1 MQGVANEWNAKVIRA
16 FVVGTMDSRQ
26 RSFLCRPTM
35 WSRLA
40 TFILRARLPI
50 LLVLAAI
57 TAGMA
62 SRIDDLGIRY
72 KFGGLLPDDDPSL
85 VAYNEFLDQFGEE
98 GNVVALGI
106 EDGRLDSLEVFRAW
120 WDLDSALRAVRVPV
134 DSLRQDGTR
143 WEVNVVDSV
152 FGFRTAVE
160 LVRVDDPKSF
170 VMEPVFGSM
179 PADQLMLDSTLAR
192 LRSLPFYEGFLHTE
206 GGATLQMVYVNA
218 PLFNSENRGRSVELL
233 VEEIERFEAETGVD
247 VHVSGLPYIRTEV
260 TTKIKRE
267 LGLFIGLAAGV
278 TALLLLLFFRNLVVM
293 AVCMLVVGTGVVCS
307 LGSIVLF
314 DYKLT
319 ALMGLIPPLMIVI
332 GVPNCIY
339 LLNKYHA
346 EYKRHGN
353 KALALTRMVKKVG
366 NATFMT
372 NATTALGFAAFIFTT
387 SDVLQQFGVIASV
400 NILAMFCISLLIIP
414 AIFSW
419 LPPPRRRH
427 VSHLDRRWVFLVVH
441 RLERMVSH
449 HRKAV
454 YIVTAGVLLLGG
466 IGISLMKVTGNVAG
480 DLPQE
485 DAILTDLNWFE
496 DRFGGV
502 MPFEVM
508 IKTDKPGRVTQLAFL
523 KKVERLQRVLAEEPQ
538 LSRSVSLV
546 DGLKLAKQGF
556 FRGNPSRY
564 ALPTRREQSF
574 MGPYLTGTTGAGIA
588 GGGRFLDSAKTTLR
602 VSAQVADIG
611 TREMGEL
618 TERLRVRIDSIFPPE
633 DHEVILT
640 GTSVV
645 FVEGTTYLVKN
656 LFVSLALAV
665 LVIATVMSILFRSAR
680 MVAISLLPNLV
691 PLIFTAAVMG
701 YFGIALKPSTLLVF
715 SIAFGISVDD
725 TIHLLA
731 KYRQELD
738 LHGWNMRE
746 AVLLAVRETGVSMM
760 YTSIVLFFGFL
771 MFFASDFEGTRALGI
786 LVSTTLLVAM
796 LTNLVLLPSML
807 LGFERYITAQTFKE
821 PLLEIID
828 EEDDVDTDELFV
840 DVGNPGSGG

>member
-1 MQGVANEWNAKVIRA
+1 
-16 FVVGTMDSRQ
+16 
-26 RSFLCRPTM
+26 
-35 WSRLA
+35 
-40 TFILRARLPI
+40 
-50 LLVLAAI
+50 
-57 TAGMA
+57 
-62 SRIDDLGIRY
+62 
-72 KFGGLLPDDDPSL
+72 
-85 VAYNEFLDQFGEE
+85 
-98 GNVVALGI
+98 
-106 EDGRLDSLEVFRAW
+106 
-120 WDLDSALRAVRVPV
+120 
-134 DSLRQDGTR
+134 
-143 WEVNVVDSV
+143 
-152 FGFRTAVE
+152 
-160 LVRVDDPKSF
+160 
-170 VMEPVFGSM
+170 
-179 PADQLMLDSTLAR
+179 
-192 LRSLPFYEGFLHTE
+192 
-206 GGATLQMVYVNA
+206 
-218 PLFNSENRGRSVELL
+218 
-233 VEEIERFEAETGVD
+233 

-267 LGLFIGLAAGV
+267 LGLFIGLAAFV
-278 TALLLLLFFRNLVVM
+278 TALLLLLFFRNIVVM
-293 AVCMLVVGTGVVCS
+293 MVCMMVVGTGVICS

-346 EYKRHGN
+346 EFKRHGN

-372 NATTALGFAAFIFTT
+372 NATTALGFAAFMFTT

-414 AIFSW
+414 AVFSW

-441 RLERMVSH
+441 RLERAVSH
-449 HRKAV
+449 HRKWV
-454 YIVTAGVLLLGG
+454 YVVTLCVLALGG
-466 IGISLMKVTGNVAG
+466 LGISMMKVTGNIAG

-485 DAILTDLNWFE
+485 DVILADLNWFE

-502 MPFEVM
+502 MPFEVVVQ
-508 IKTDKPGRVTQLAFL
+508 TNKPGKVTQLAFL
-523 KKVERLQRVLAEEPQ
+523 KKVERLQEVLAEEPQ

-556 FRGNPSRY
+556 FQGNPARY
-564 ALPTRREQSF
+564 SLPSRREQSF
-574 MGPYLTGTTGAGIA
+574 MGPYLSGTK
-588 GGGRFLDSAKTTLR
+588 GGGIEGDGKFVDSARTKIR

-611 TREMGEL
+611 TREMNAL
-618 TERLRVRIDSIFPPE
+618 TDRLQLRIDSIFPPE
-633 DHEVILT
+633 DHRVFMT

-656 LFVSLALAV
+656 LLVSLMLAV

-807 LGFERYITAQTFKE
+807 LGLERYITAQTFKE

-828 EEDDVDTDELFV
+828 EEEDVDLAELEV
-840 DVGNPGSGG
+840 MEGIRG

>member
-1 MQGVANEWNAKVIRA
+1 
-16 FVVGTMDSRQ
+16 
-26 RSFLCRPTM
+26 
-35 WSRLA
+35 
-40 TFILRARLPI
+40 
-50 LLVLAAI
+50 
-57 TAGMA
+57 MA
-62 SRIDDLGIRY
+62 SRIDELGIRY
-72 KFGGLLPDDDPSL
+72 KFGGLLPQDDPVL
-85 VAYNEFLDQFGEE
+85 VDYESFLDEFGEE

-106 EDGRLDSLEVFRAW
+106 QDARLDSLEVFQMW
-120 WDLDSALRAVRVPV
+120 WDLDEALRQVQVPV
-134 DSLRQDGTR
+134 DSVKSDGTP
-143 WEVNVVDSV
+143 WKVSVVDSV
-152 FGFRTAVE
+152 FGFRTAVA

-170 VMEPVFGSM
+170 VMEPVIGRR
-179 PADQLMLDSTLAR
+179 PETQAELDSVMGV
-192 LRSLPFYEGFLHTE
+192 LRNMPFYEGFLHTE
-206 GGATLQMVYVNA
+206 VGATIQMVYVNA

-233 VEEIERFEAETGVD
+233 VEEVERFEQSTGVD
-247 VHVSGLPYIRTEV
+247 VHISGLPYIRTEV
-260 TTKIKRE
+260 TTKIKNE
-267 LGLFIGLAAGV
+267 LGLFIGLAALV
-278 TALLLLLFFRNLVVM
+278 TALLLLLFFRNIVVM
-293 AVCMLVVGTGVVCS
+293 AVCMMVVGTGVVWS

-346 EYKRHGN
+346 EFKRHGN
-353 KALALTRMVKKVG
+353 KGLALTRMVKKVG

-372 NATTALGFAAFIFTT
+372 NATTALGFAAFMFTT
-387 SDVLQQFGVIASV
+387 SDVLQQFGVIASL
-400 NILAMFCISLLIIP
+400 NILSMFFISLLIIP
-414 AIFSW
+414 AVFSW

-427 VSHLDRRWVFLVVH
+427 VRHLDRRWVFLVVH
-441 RLERMVSH
+441 RLERAVSH
-449 HRKAV
+449 HRKWV
-454 YIVTAGVLLLGG
+454 YVVTACVLILGG
-466 IGISLMKVTGNVAG
+466 IGISKMKVTGNIAG

-485 DAILTDLNWFE
+485 DAILADLNWFE

-502 MPFEVM
+502 MPFEVV
-508 IKTDKPGRVTQLAFL
+508 IQSDKPGKVTQLAFL
-523 KKVERLQRVLAEEPQ
+523 KKVEQLQKVLAEEPQ

-556 FRGNPSRY
+556 FQGNPARY
-564 ALPTRREQSF
+564 SLPSRREQSF
-574 MGPYLTGTTGAGIA
+574 MGPYLSGTS
-588 GGGRFLDSAKTTLR
+588 GGGLEGDGKFVDSARTTIR

-611 TREMGEL
+611 TQEMNAL
-618 TERLRVRIDSIFPPE
+618 TDRLQLRIDSIFPPE
-633 DHEVILT
+633 EHRVFMT

-656 LFVSLALAV
+656 LLVSLMLAV

-807 LGFERYITAQTFKE
+807 LGFERYITAKTFKE

-828 EEDDVDTDELFV
+828 EEDDVDLAELEV
-840 DVGNPGSGG
+840 MEGQRGLGH

>member
-1 MQGVANEWNAKVIRA
+1 
-16 FVVGTMDSRQ
+16 
-26 RSFLCRPTM
+26 M

-40 TFILRARLPI
+40 TIILRGRLPI

-62 SRIDDLGIRY
+62 SRIDELGIRY
-72 KFGGLLPDDDPSL
+72 KFGGLLPDDNPAL
-85 VAYNEFLDQFGEE
+85 VAYNDFLDQFGEE

-120 WDLDSALRAVRVPV
+120 WALDSVLRSVRVPV
-134 DSLRQDGTR
+134 DSLRSDGTP
-143 WEVNVVDSV
+143 WKVHVVDSV
-152 FGFRTAVE
+152 FGFRTAVQ
-160 LVRVDDPKSF
+160 LVRRDDPKSF
-170 VMEPVFGSM
+170 VMEPVFARK
-179 PADQLMLDSTLAR
+179 PADQKTLDSTMAS
-192 LRSLPFYEGFLHTE
+192 LRNLPFYQGFLHTD
-206 GGATLQMVYVNA
+206 GGATIQMVYVNA

-233 VEEIERFEAETGVD
+233 VEEVERFEAATGVD

-267 LGLFIGLAAGV
+267 LGLFIALAAIV
-278 TALLLLLFFRNLVVM
+278 TALLLLLFFRNPVVM
-293 AVCMLVVGTGVVCS
+293 AVCMLVVGTGVVWS

-319 ALMGLIPPLMIVI
+319 GLMGLIPPLMIVI

-353 KALALTRMVKKVG
+353 KALALTRMVRKVG

-372 NATTALGFAAFIFTT
+372 NATTALGFAAFMFTT

-414 AIFSW
+414 AVFSW
-419 LPPPRRRH
+419 LPPPRRSH
-427 VSHLDRRWVFLVVH
+427 VRHLDRRWVFLVVH
-441 RLERMVSH
+441 RLERAVSH
-449 HRKAV
+449 HRSTV
-454 YIVTAGVLLLGG
+454 YLATVGVLLLGL
-466 IGISLMKVTGNVAG
+466 IGISQIRVTGNVAG

-496 DRFGGV
+496 DHFGGV

-508 IKTDKPGRVTQLAFL
+508 IETDKPGRVTQLAFL
-523 KKVERLQRVLAEEPQ
+523 KKVERLQGVLAEEPQ

-574 MGPYLTGTTGAGIA
+574 MGPYLSGTSGSGID
-588 GGGRFLDSAKTTLR
+588 GGGRFVDSAKTTIR
-602 VSAQVADIG
+602 VTAQVADIG
-611 TREMGEL
+611 TQEMGAL

-633 DHEVILT
+633 SHRVIMT

-656 LFVSLALAV
+656 LFISLALAV
-665 LVIATVMSILFRSAR
+665 MVIATVMSILFRSAR

-738 LHGWNMRE
+738 LHSWNMRE

-828 EEDDVDTDELFV
+828 EEDDIDIEELTV
-840 DVGNPGSGG
+840 EVGKPGSRG

>member
-1 MQGVANEWNAKVIRA
+1 
-16 FVVGTMDSRQ
+16 
-26 RSFLCRPTM
+26 M

-40 TFILRARLPI
+40 TFILRGRLPI
-50 LLVLAAI
+50 LLVLLVI

-62 SRIDDLGIRY
+62 SRIDELGIRY
-72 KFGGLLPDDDPSL
+72 KFGGLLPDDDPAL
-85 VAYNEFLDQFGEE
+85 VDYNSFLDQFGEE

-106 EDGRLDSLEVFRAW
+106 QDDRLDSLAVFQQW
-120 WDLDSALRAVRVPV
+120 WDLDAALRAVRVPV
-134 DSLRQDGTR
+134 DSLRPDGTP
-143 WEVNVVDSV
+143 WTVHVVDSV
-152 FGFRTAVE
+152 FGFRTAVQ
-160 LVRVDDPKSF
+160 LTRQDDPKRF
-170 VMEPVFGSM
+170 VMEPVI
-179 PADQLMLDSTLAR
+179 PDRPETQAELDSVLKR
-192 LRSLPFYEGFLHTE
+192 LRSLPFYQGFLHTE
-206 GGATLQMVYVNA
+206 VGATIQMVYVNA

-233 VEEIERFEAETGVD
+233 VEEVERFEQSTGVD

-267 LGLFIGLAAGV
+267 LGLFIGLAALV
-278 TALLLLLFFRNLVVM
+278 TALLLLLFFRNPVVM
-293 AVCMLVVGTGVVCS
+293 AVCMLVVGTGVIWS

-346 EYKRHGN
+346 EFKRHGN
-353 KALALTRMVKKVG
+353 KGLALTRMVKKVG

-372 NATTALGFAAFIFTT
+372 NATTALGFAAFMFTT

-400 NILAMFCISLLIIP
+400 NILAMFCISLIIIP
-414 AIFSW
+414 AVFSW
-419 LPPPRRRH
+419 LPPPSRSH
-427 VSHLDRRWVFLVVH
+427 VRHLDRRWVFLVVH
-441 RLERMVSH
+441 RLERAVSH
-449 HRKAV
+449 HRRGV
-454 YIVTAGVLLLGG
+454 YVVTAVVLLLGI
-466 IGISLMKVTGNVAG
+466 IGISKMRVTGNVAG

-485 DAILTDLNWFE
+485 DVILADLHWFE

-502 MPFEVM
+502 MPFEVVVR
-508 IKTDKPGRVTQLAFL
+508 TDKPGKVTQLAFL
-523 KKVERLQRVLAEEPQ
+523 KKVERLQQVLSEEPQ

-556 FRGNPSRY
+556 FGGNPARY
-564 ALPTRREQSF
+564 SLPSRREQSF
-574 MGPYLTGTTGAGIA
+574 MGPYLTGMSGNGID
-588 GGGRFLDSAKTTLR
+588 GDGRYVDSARTTIR

-611 TREMGEL
+611 TQEMNAL
-618 TERLRVRIDSIFPPE
+618 TDRLQLRIDSIFPPDE
-633 DHEVILT
+633 HEVFMT

-656 LFVSLALAV
+656 LFVSLMLAV

-828 EEDDVDTDELFV
+828 EEEDVDLAELEV
-840 DVGNPGSGG
+840 RAGLRD

>member
-1 MQGVANEWNAKVIRA
+1 
-16 FVVGTMDSRQ
+16 
-26 RSFLCRPTM
+26 M

-40 TFILRARLPI
+40 TFILRGRLPI
-50 LLVLAAI
+50 LLVLLAV
-57 TAGMA
+57 TAVMA
-62 SRIDDLGIRY
+62 SRIDELGIRY
-72 KFGGLLPDDDPSL
+72 KFGGLLPEDDPVLLDYAS
-85 VAYNEFLDQFGEE
+85 FLDEFGEE

-106 EDGRLDSLEVFRAW
+106 QDARLDSLEIFQQW
-120 WDLDSALRAVRVPV
+120 WDLDEALRQVKVPV
-134 DSLRQDGTR
+134 DSLREDGTP
-143 WEVNVVDSV
+143 WEVHVVDSV
-152 FGFRTAVE
+152 FGFRTAVA
-160 LVRVDDPKSF
+160 LVRQDDPKAF
-170 VMEPVFGSM
+170 LMEPIIHRR
-179 PADQLMLDSTLAR
+179 PETQAELDSVMGV
-192 LRSLPFYEGFLHTE
+192 LRGMPFYEGFLHTE
-206 GGATLQMVYVNA
+206 VGATIQMVYVNA

-233 VEEIERFEAETGVD
+233 VEEVDRFEQSSGVD

-267 LGLFIGLAAGV
+267 LGLFIALAALV
-278 TALLLLLFFRNLVVM
+278 TALLLLLFFRNFVVM
-293 AVCMLVVGTGVVCS
+293 LVCMMVVGTGVVWS

-346 EYKRHGN
+346 EFKRHGN
-353 KALALTRMVKKVG
+353 KGLALTRMVKKVG

-372 NATTALGFAAFIFTT
+372 NATTALGFAAFMFTT

-414 AIFSW
+414 AVFSW

-427 VSHLDRRWVFLVVH
+427 VRHLDRRWVFLVVH
-441 RLERMVSH
+441 RLERAVSH
-449 HRKAV
+449 HRKWV
-454 YIVTAGVLLLGG
+454 YIVTFCVLALGG
-466 IGISLMKVTGNVAG
+466 LGISMMKVTGNIAG

-485 DAILTDLNWFE
+485 DVILADLNWFE

-502 MPFEVM
+502 MPFEVVVQ
-508 IKTDKPGRVTQLAFL
+508 TDKPGKVTQLAFL
-523 KKVERLQRVLAEEPQ
+523 KKVERLQEVLAEEPQ

-556 FRGNPSRY
+556 FQGNPARY
-564 ALPTRREQSF
+564 SLPSRREQSF
-574 MGPYLTGTTGAGIA
+574 MGPYLSGTS
-588 GGGRFLDSAKTTLR
+588 GGGIEGDGKFVDSARSKIR

-611 TREMGEL
+611 TQEMNAL
-618 TERLRVRIDSIFPPE
+618 TERLQLRIDSIFPPE
-633 DHEVILT
+633 EHNVFMT

-656 LFVSLALAV
+656 LLVSLMLAV

-691 PLIFTAAVMG
+691 PLIFTASVMG

-828 EEDDVDTDELFV
+828 EEEDVDLAELEV
-840 DVGNPGSGG
+840 IEGLRG

>member
-1 MQGVANEWNAKVIRA
+1 VLVDYE
-16 FVVGTMDSRQ
+16 
-26 RSFLCRPTM
+26 SFL
-35 WSRLA
+35 
-40 TFILRARLPI
+40 
-50 LLVLAAI
+50 
-57 TAGMA
+57 
-62 SRIDDLGIRY
+62 D
-72 KFGGLLPDDDPSL
+72 
-85 VAYNEFLDQFGEE
+85 EFGEE

-106 EDGRLDSLEVFRAW
+106 QDARLDSLEVFQMW
-120 WDLDSALRAVRVPV
+120 WDLDEALRQVQVPV
-134 DSLRQDGTR
+134 DSVKSDGTP
-143 WEVNVVDSV
+143 WKVSVVDSV
-152 FGFRTAVE
+152 FGFRTAVA

-170 VMEPVFGSM
+170 VMEPVIGRR
-179 PADQLMLDSTLAR
+179 PETQAELDSVMGV
-192 LRSLPFYEGFLHTE
+192 LRNMPFYEGFLHTE
-206 GGATLQMVYVNA
+206 VGATIQMVYVNA

-233 VEEIERFEAETGVD
+233 VEEVERFEQSTGVD
-247 VHVSGLPYIRTEV
+247 VHISGLPYIRTEV
-260 TTKIKRE
+260 TTKIKNE
-267 LGLFIGLAAGV
+267 LGLFIGLAALV
-278 TALLLLLFFRNLVVM
+278 TALLLLLFFRNIVVM
-293 AVCMLVVGTGVVCS
+293 AVCMMVVGTGVVWS

-346 EYKRHGN
+346 EFKRHGN
-353 KALALTRMVKKVG
+353 KGLALTRMVKKVG

-372 NATTALGFAAFIFTT
+372 NATTALGFAAFMFTT
-387 SDVLQQFGVIASV
+387 SDVLQQFGVIASL
-400 NILAMFCISLLIIP
+400 NILSMFFISLLIIP
-414 AIFSW
+414 AVFSW

-427 VSHLDRRWVFLVVH
+427 VRHLDRRWVFLVVH
-441 RLERMVSH
+441 RLERAVSH
-449 HRKAV
+449 HRKWV
-454 YIVTAGVLLLGG
+454 YVVTACVLILGG
-466 IGISLMKVTGNVAG
+466 IGISKMKVTGNIAG

-485 DAILTDLNWFE
+485 DAILADLNWFE

-502 MPFEVM
+502 MPFEVV
-508 IKTDKPGRVTQLAFL
+508 IQSDKPGKVTQLAFL
-523 KKVERLQRVLAEEPQ
+523 KKVEQLQKVLAEEPQ

-556 FRGNPSRY
+556 FQGNPARY
-564 ALPTRREQSF
+564 SLPSRREQSF
-574 MGPYLTGTTGAGIA
+574 MGPYLSGTS
-588 GGGRFLDSAKTTLR
+588 GGGLEGDGKFVDSARTTIR

-611 TREMGEL
+611 TQEMNAL
-618 TERLRVRIDSIFPPE
+618 TDRLQLRIDSIFPPE
-633 DHEVILT
+633 EHRVFMT

-656 LFVSLALAV
+656 LLVSLMLAV

-807 LGFERYITAQTFKE
+807 LGFERYITAKTFKE

-828 EEDDVDTDELFV
+828 EEDDVDLAELEV
-840 DVGNPGSGG
+840 MEGQRGLGH

>member
-1 MQGVANEWNAKVIRA
+1 
-16 FVVGTMDSRQ
+16 
-26 RSFLCRPTM
+26 M

-40 TFILRARLPI
+40 TIILRGRLPI
-50 LLVLAAI
+50 LLALLVV
-57 TAGMA
+57 TVGMA
-62 SRIDDLGIRY
+62 SRIDGLAIRY
-72 KFGGLLPDDDPSL
+72 KFGGLLPEDDPVLLDYAS
-85 VAYNEFLDQFGEE
+85 FLDEFGEE

-106 EDGRLDSLEVFRAW
+106 QDARLDSLEVFQQW
-120 WDLDSALRAVRVPV
+120 WDLDEALRQVQVPV
-134 DSLRQDGTR
+134 DSVKDDGTP
-143 WEVNVVDSV
+143 WKVHVVDSV
-152 FGFRTAVE
+152 FGFRTAVA
-160 LVRVDDPKSF
+160 LVRQDDPKAF
-170 VMEPVFGSM
+170 VMEPVIGRR
-179 PADQLMLDSTLAR
+179 PETQAELDSVLGV
-192 LRSLPFYEGFLHTE
+192 LRGMPFYEGFLHTE
-206 GGATLQMVYVNA
+206 LGATIQMVYVNA

-233 VEEIERFEAETGVD
+233 VEEVERFEKASGVD

-267 LGLFIGLAAGV
+267 LGLFIGLAAAV
-278 TALLLLLFFRNLVVM
+278 TALLLLLFFRNVVVM
-293 AVCMLVVGTGVVCS
+293 MVCMMVVGTGVVWS

-346 EYKRHGN
+346 EFKRHGN
-353 KALALTRMVKKVG
+353 KGLALTRMVKKVG

-372 NATTALGFAAFIFTT
+372 NATTALGFAAFMFTS
-387 SDVLQQFGVIASV
+387 SDILQQFGVIASL
-400 NILAMFCISLLIIP
+400 NILAMFCISLLVIP
-414 AIFSW
+414 AVFSW

-427 VSHLDRRWVFLVVH
+427 VRHLDRRWVFFVVQ
-441 RLERMVSH
+441 RLERAVSH
-449 HRKAV
+449 HRKWV
-454 YIVTAGVLLLGG
+454 YVVTLCVLALGG
-466 IGISLMKVTGNVAG
+466 LGISMMKVTGNIAG

-485 DAILTDLNWFE
+485 DVILADLHWFE

-502 MPFEVM
+502 MPFEVVVQ
-508 IKTDKPGRVTQLAFL
+508 TNKPGKVTQLAFL
-523 KKVERLQRVLAEEPQ
+523 KKVERLQKVLAEEPQ
-538 LSRSVSLV
+538 ISRSVSLV

-556 FRGNPSRY
+556 FQGNPSRY
-564 ALPTRREQSF
+564 SLPSRREQSF
-574 MGPYLTGTTGAGIA
+574 MGPYLSGTA
-588 GGGRFLDSAKTTLR
+588 GGGIGGDGKFVDSARSTIR

-611 TREMGEL
+611 TQEMNAL
-618 TERLRVRIDSIFPPE
+618 TDRLQPRLDSIFPPE
-633 DHEVILT
+633 EHRVFMT

-656 LFVSLALAV
+656 LLVSLMLAV

-701 YFGIALKPSTLLVF
+701 FFGIALKPSTLLVF

-760 YTSIVLFFGFL
+760 YTSIVLFFGFM
-771 MFFASDFEGTRALGI
+771 MFSASDFEGTRALGV

-828 EEDDVDTDELFV
+828 EEEDVDLAELEV
-840 DVGNPGSGG
+840 VEGLRD

>member
-1 MQGVANEWNAKVIRA
+1 
-16 FVVGTMDSRQ
+16 
-26 RSFLCRPTM
+26 M

-40 TFILRARLPI
+40 TFILRGRLPI
-50 LLVLAAI
+50 LLIILAI

-62 SRIDDLGIRY
+62 SRIDELGIRY
-72 KFGGLLPDDDPSL
+72 KFGGLLPQDDPVL
-85 VAYNEFLDQFGEE
+85 VDYESFLDEFGEE

-106 EDGRLDSLEVFRAW
+106 QDARLDSLEVFQMW
-120 WDLDSALRAVRVPV
+120 WDLDEALRQVQVPV
-134 DSLRQDGTR
+134 DSVKSDGTP
-143 WEVNVVDSV
+143 WKVSVVDSV
-152 FGFRTAVE
+152 FGFRTAVA

-170 VMEPVFGSM
+170 VMEPVIGRR
-179 PADQLMLDSTLAR
+179 PETQAELDSVMGV
-192 LRSLPFYEGFLHTE
+192 LRNMPFYEGFLHTE
-206 GGATLQMVYVNA
+206 VGATIQMVYVNA

-233 VEEIERFEAETGVD
+233 VEEVERFEQSTGVD
-247 VHVSGLPYIRTEV
+247 VHISGLPYIRTEV
-260 TTKIKRE
+260 TTKIKNE
-267 LGLFIGLAAGV
+267 LGLFIGLAALV
-278 TALLLLLFFRNLVVM
+278 TALLLLLFFRNIVVM
-293 AVCMLVVGTGVVCS
+293 AVCMMVVGTGVVWS

-346 EYKRHGN
+346 EFKRHGN
-353 KALALTRMVKKVG
+353 KGLALTRMVKKVG

-372 NATTALGFAAFIFTT
+372 NATTALGFAAFMFTT
-387 SDVLQQFGVIASV
+387 SDVLQQFGVIASL
-400 NILAMFCISLLIIP
+400 NILSMFFISLLIIP
-414 AIFSW
+414 AVFSW

-427 VSHLDRRWVFLVVH
+427 VRHLDRRWVFLVVH
-441 RLERMVSH
+441 RLERAVSH
-449 HRKAV
+449 HRKWV
-454 YIVTAGVLLLGG
+454 YVVTACVLILGG
-466 IGISLMKVTGNVAG
+466 IGISKMKVTGNIAG

-485 DAILTDLNWFE
+485 DAILADLNWFE

-502 MPFEVM
+502 MPFEVV
-508 IKTDKPGRVTQLAFL
+508 IQSDKPGKVTQLAFL
-523 KKVERLQRVLAEEPQ
+523 KKVEQLQKVLAEEPQ

-556 FRGNPSRY
+556 FQGNPARY
-564 ALPTRREQSF
+564 SLPSRREQSF
-574 MGPYLTGTTGAGIA
+574 MGPYLSGTS
-588 GGGRFLDSAKTTLR
+588 GGGLEGDGKFVDSARTTIR

-611 TREMGEL
+611 TQEMNAL
-618 TERLRVRIDSIFPPE
+618 TDRLQLRIDSIFPPE
-633 DHEVILT
+633 EHRVFMT

-656 LFVSLALAV
+656 LLVSLMLAV

-807 LGFERYITAQTFKE
+807 LGFERYITAKTFKE

-828 EEDDVDTDELFV
+828 EEDDVDLAELEV
-840 DVGNPGSGG
+840 MEGQRGLGH

>member
-1 MQGVANEWNAKVIRA
+1 
-16 FVVGTMDSRQ
+16 
-26 RSFLCRPTM
+26 M

-40 TFILRARLPI
+40 TFILRGRLPI
-50 LLVLAAI
+50 LLVLLAV

-62 SRIDDLGIRY
+62 SRIDELGIRY
-72 KFGGLLPDDDPSL
+72 KFGGLLPADDPVLLDYAS
-85 VAYNEFLDQFGEE
+85 FLDEFGEE

-106 EDGRLDSLEVFRAW
+106 QDARLDSLKVFQQW
-120 WDLDSALRAVRVPV
+120 WDLDEALRQVQVPV
-134 DSLRQDGTR
+134 DSLRDDGTP
-143 WEVNVVDSV
+143 WTVNVVDSV
-152 FGFRTAVE
+152 FGFRTAVS
-160 LVRVDDPKSF
+160 LVRQDDPKAF
-170 VMEPVFGSM
+170 VMEPIIRRR
-179 PADQLMLDSTLAR
+179 PETQAELDSVMGV
-192 LRSLPFYEGFLHTE
+192 LRGMPFYEGFLHTDL
-206 GGATLQMVYVNA
+206 GATIQMVYVNA

-233 VEEIERFEAETGVD
+233 VEEVERFEKSTGLD

-267 LGLFIGLAAGV
+267 LGLFIGLAAFV
-278 TALLLLLFFRNLVVM
+278 TALLLLLFFRNIVVM
-293 AVCMLVVGTGVVCS
+293 MVCMMVVGTGVICS

-346 EYKRHGN
+346 EFKRHGN

-372 NATTALGFAAFIFTT
+372 NATTALGFAAFMFTT

-414 AIFSW
+414 AVFSW

-441 RLERMVSH
+441 RLERAVSH
-449 HRKAV
+449 HRKWV
-454 YIVTAGVLLLGG
+454 YVVTLCVLALGG
-466 IGISLMKVTGNVAG
+466 LGISMMKVTGNIAG

-485 DAILTDLNWFE
+485 DVILADLNWFE

-502 MPFEVM
+502 MPFEVVVQ
-508 IKTDKPGRVTQLAFL
+508 TNKPGKVTQLAFL
-523 KKVERLQRVLAEEPQ
+523 KKVERLQEVLAEEPQ

-556 FRGNPSRY
+556 FQGNPARY
-564 ALPTRREQSF
+564 SLPSRREQSF
-574 MGPYLTGTTGAGIA
+574 MGPYLSGTK
-588 GGGRFLDSAKTTLR
+588 GGGIEGDGKFVDSARTKIR

-611 TREMGEL
+611 TREMNAL
-618 TERLRVRIDSIFPPE
+618 TDRLQLRIDSIFPPE
-633 DHEVILT
+633 DHRVFMT

-656 LFVSLALAV
+656 LLVSLMLAV

-807 LGFERYITAQTFKE
+807 LGLERYITAQTFKE

-828 EEDDVDTDELFV
+828 EEEDVDLAELEV
-840 DVGNPGSGG
+840 MEGIRG

>member
-1 MQGVANEWNAKVIRA
+1 
-16 FVVGTMDSRQ
+16 
-26 RSFLCRPTM
+26 M

-40 TFILRARLPI
+40 TFILRGRLPI
-50 LLVLAAI
+50 LLVLLAV

-62 SRIDDLGIRY
+62 SRIDELGIRY
-72 KFGGLLPDDDPSL
+72 KFGGLLPQDDPVLLDYTS
-85 VAYNEFLDQFGEE
+85 FLDEFGEE

-106 EDGRLDSLEVFRAW
+106 QDARLDSLKVFQQW
-120 WDLDSALRAVRVPV
+120 WDLDEALRQVQVPV
-134 DSLRQDGTR
+134 DSLRDDGTP
-143 WEVNVVDSV
+143 WTVNVVDSV
-152 FGFRTAVE
+152 FGFRTAVS
-160 LVRVDDPKSF
+160 LVRQDDPKAF
-170 VMEPVFGSM
+170 VMEPVIRRR
-179 PADQLMLDSTLAR
+179 PETQAELDSVMGV
-192 LRSLPFYEGFLHTE
+192 LRSMPFYEGFLHTNL
-206 GGATLQMVYVNA
+206 GATIQMVYVNA

-233 VEEIERFEAETGVD
+233 VEEVERFEKSTGLD

-267 LGLFIGLAAGV
+267 LGLFIGLAASV
-278 TALLLLLFFRNLVVM
+278 TALLLLLFFRNIVVM
-293 AVCMLVVGTGVVCS
+293 MVCMMVVGTGVICS

-346 EYKRHGN
+346 EFKRHGN

-372 NATTALGFAAFIFTT
+372 NATTALGFAAFMFTT

-414 AIFSW
+414 AVFSW
-419 LPPPRRRH
+419 LPPPHRRH
-427 VSHLDRRWVFLVVH
+427 LSHLDRRWVFLVVH
-441 RLERMVSH
+441 RLERAVSH
-449 HRKAV
+449 HRRWV
-454 YIVTAGVLLLGG
+454 YVVTLCVLALGG
-466 IGISLMKVTGNVAG
+466 LGISMMKVTGNIAG

-485 DAILTDLNWFE
+485 DVILADLHWFE

-502 MPFEVM
+502 MPFEVV
-508 IKTDKPGRVTQLAFL
+508 IQTNKPGKVTQLAFL
-523 KKVERLQRVLAEEPQ
+523 KKVERLQEVLAEEPQ

-556 FRGNPSRY
+556 FQGNPARY
-564 ALPTRREQSF
+564 SLPSRREQSF
-574 MGPYLTGTTGAGIA
+574 LGPYLSGTS
-588 GGGRFLDSAKTTLR
+588 GGGIEGDGKFVDSARTKIR

-611 TREMGEL
+611 TREMNAL
-618 TERLRVRIDSIFPPE
+618 TDRLQLRIDSIFPPE
-633 DHEVILT
+633 DHRVFMT

-656 LFVSLALAV
+656 LLVSLILAV

-807 LGFERYITAQTFKE
+807 LGLERYITAQTFKE

-828 EEDDVDTDELFV
+828 EEDDVDLAELEV
-840 DVGNPGSGG
+840 MEGLRG

>member
-1 MQGVANEWNAKVIRA
+1 
-16 FVVGTMDSRQ
+16 
-26 RSFLCRPTM
+26 M

-40 TFILRARLPI
+40 TFILRGRLPI
-50 LLVLAAI
+50 LLVLVAI

-62 SRIDDLGIRY
+62 MRIDELGIRY
-72 KFGGLLPDDDPSL
+72 KFGGLLPDDDPAL
-85 VAYNEFLDQFGEE
+85 VAYNDFLDEFGEE

-106 EDGRLDSLEVFRAW
+106 QDGRLDSLEVFRAW
-120 WDLDSALRAVRVPV
+120 WDLDSVLRSIRVPV
-134 DSLRQDGTR
+134 DSLRPDGTR
-143 WEVNVVDSV
+143 WDTHVVDSV

-160 LVRVDDPKSF
+160 LLRVDDPKSF
-170 VMEPVFGSM
+170 AVEPVFKSL
-179 PADQLMLDSTLAR
+179 PESQAALDSVLLR

-206 GGATLQMVYVNA
+206 SGATIQMIYVNA

-233 VEEIERFEAETGVD
+233 VEEVERFEAQTGVD

-267 LGLFIGLAAGV
+267 LGLFIGLAATV
-278 TALLLLLFFRNLVVM
+278 TALLLLLFFRNVVVM
-293 AVCMLVVGTGVVCS
+293 TVCMLVVGTGVVWS

-314 DYKLT
+314 GYQLT

-353 KALALTRMVKKVG
+353 KGLALTRMVRKVG

-372 NATTALGFAAFIFTT
+372 NATTALGFAAFMFTT

-414 AIFSW
+414 AVFSW
-419 LPPPRRRH
+419 LPPPRSRH
-427 VSHLDRRWVFLVVH
+427 VRHLDRRWVSLVVQ
-441 RLERMVSH
+441 RLERAVSH
-449 HRKAV
+449 HRRAV
-454 YIVTAGVLLLGG
+454 YITTLAVLILGG
-466 IGISLMKVTGNVAG
+466 FGISQIKVTGNVAG

-485 DAILTDLNWFE
+485 DAILTDLHWFE

-508 IKTDKPGRVTQLAFL
+508 IETDKPGQVTQLAFL
-523 KKVERLQRVLAEEPQ
+523 KKVEQLQRVLAEEPQ
-538 LSRSVSLV
+538 LSRSMSIV

-574 MGPYLTGTTGAGIA
+574 MGPYLSGTSGTGID
-588 GGGRFLDSAKTTLR
+588 GGGRFVDEAKTITR
-602 VSAQVADIG
+602 VTAQVADIG

-618 TERLRVRIDSIFPPE
+618 TERLQARIDSIFPPDE
-633 DHEVILT
+633 HNVTLT

-656 LFVSLALAV
+656 LLVSLALAV

-691 PLIFTAAVMG
+691 PLIFTAAAMG
-701 YFGIALKPSTLLVF
+701 YFDIALKPSTLLVF

-771 MFFASDFEGTRALGI
+771 MFFSSDFEGTRALGI

-828 EEDDVDTDELFV
+828 EEDDVDIEELTV
-840 DVGNPGSGG
+840 DVGNPGSRG

>member
-1 MQGVANEWNAKVIRA
+1 
-16 FVVGTMDSRQ
+16 
-26 RSFLCRPTM
+26 M

-40 TFILRARLPI
+40 TFILRGRLPI

-62 SRIDDLGIRY
+62 MRIDELGIRY
-72 KFGGLLPDDDPSL
+72 KFGGLLPDDDPAL
-85 VAYNEFLDQFGEE
+85 VAYNDFLDEFGEE

-106 EDGRLDSLEVFRAW
+106 QDGRLDSLEVFRAW
-120 WDLDSALRAVRVPV
+120 WDLDSVLRSIRVPV
-134 DSLRQDGTR
+134 DSLRPDGTR
-143 WEVNVVDSV
+143 WDTHVVDSV

-170 VMEPVFGSM
+170 AVEPVFKSR
-179 PADQLMLDSTLAR
+179 PESQAALDSVLLR

-206 GGATLQMVYVNA
+206 SGATIQMIYVNA

-233 VEEIERFEAETGVD
+233 VEEVERFEAQTGVD

-267 LGLFIGLAAGV
+267 LGLFIALAAIV
-278 TALLLLLFFRNLVVM
+278 TALLLLLFFRNVVVM
-293 AVCMLVVGTGVVCS
+293 TVCMLVVGTGVVWS

-314 DYKLT
+314 GYQLT

-353 KALALTRMVKKVG
+353 KGLALTRMVRKVG

-372 NATTALGFAAFIFTT
+372 NATTALGFAAFMFTT

-414 AIFSW
+414 AVFSW
-419 LPPPRRRH
+419 LPPPRSRH
-427 VSHLDRRWVFLVVH
+427 VRHLDRRWVSLVVQ
-441 RLERMVSH
+441 RLERAVSH
-449 HRKAV
+449 HRRAV
-454 YIVTAGVLLLGG
+454 YITTVAVLILGG
-466 IGISLMKVTGNVAG
+466 FGISQIKVTGNVAG

-485 DAILTDLNWFE
+485 DAILTDLHWFE

-508 IKTDKPGRVTQLAFL
+508 IETDKPGQVTQLAFL
-523 KKVERLQRVLAEEPQ
+523 KKVEQLQGVLAEEPQ
-538 LSRSVSLV
+538 LSRSMSIV

-574 MGPYLTGTTGAGIA
+574 MGPYLSGTSGTGID
-588 GGGRFLDSAKTTLR
+588 GGGRFVDEAKTITR
-602 VSAQVADIG
+602 VTAQVADIG

-618 TERLRVRIDSIFPPE
+618 TERLQARIDSIFPPE
-633 DHEVILT
+633 KHNVTLT

-656 LFVSLALAV
+656 LLISLALAV

-691 PLIFTAAVMG
+691 PLIFTAAAMG
-701 YFGIALKPSTLLVF
+701 YFDIALKPSTLLVF

-828 EEDDVDTDELFV
+828 EEDDVDIEELTV
-840 DVGNPGSGG
+840 DVGNPGSRG

>member
-1 MQGVANEWNAKVIRA
+1 
-16 FVVGTMDSRQ
+16 
-26 RSFLCRPTM
+26 M

-40 TFILRARLPI
+40 TNILRGRLPI
-50 LLVLAAI
+50 LLTLLVVTVA
-57 TAGMA
+57 MA
-62 SRIDDLGIRY
+62 SRIDELGIRY
-72 KFGGLLPDDDPSL
+72 KFGGLLPEDDPAL
-85 VAYNEFLDQFGEE
+85 VDYESFLAEFGEE
-98 GNVVALGI
+98 GNVVALGV
-106 EDGRLDSLEVFRAW
+106 EDARLDSLEVFQQW
-120 WDLDSALRAVRVPV
+120 WDLDAALCAVMVPV
-134 DSLRQDGTR
+134 DSIRPDGAP
-143 WEVNVVDSV
+143 WEVHVVDSV

-160 LVRVDDPKSF
+160 LVRQDDPKSF
-170 VMEPVFGSM
+170 DMRPIFEQRPQTQ
-179 PADQLMLDSTLAR
+179 AELDSALAR
-192 LRSLPFYEGFLHTE
+192 LRSMPFYAGFLHTDV
-206 GGATLQMVYVNA
+206 GATIQMVYVNA

-233 VEEIERFEAETGVD
+233 VEEIERFEASTGVD

-267 LGLFIGLAAGV
+267 LGLFIALAAIV
-278 TALLLLLFFRNLVVM
+278 TALLLLLFFRNILVM
-293 AVCMLVVGTGVVCS
+293 AVCMLVVGTGVVWS

-346 EYKRHGN
+346 EFKRHGN
-353 KALALTRMVKKVG
+353 KGLALTRMVKKVG

-372 NATTALGFAAFIFTT
+372 NATTALGFAAFMFTT
-387 SDVLQQFGVIASV
+387 SDVLQQFGVIASI

-414 AIFSW
+414 SVFSW

-427 VSHLDRRWVFLVVH
+427 VRHLDRRWVYLVVH
-441 RLERMVSH
+441 RLERAVSQ
-449 HRKAV
+449 HRNRV
-454 YIVTAGVLLLGG
+454 YLVTCLILMLGVY
-466 IGISLMKVTGNVAG
+466 GISLMRVTGNVAG

-485 DAILTDLNWFE
+485 DVILADLNWFE

-502 MPFEVM
+502 MPFEVVVR
-508 IKTDKPGRVTQLAFL
+508 TDKPGRVTQLSFL
-523 KKVERLQRVLAEEPQ
+523 KKVERLQRVLEEEPQ

-556 FRGNPSRY
+556 FGGNPTRY
-564 ALPTRREQSF
+564 SLPSRREQSF
-574 MGPYLTGTTGAGIA
+574 MGPYLTGTS
-588 GGGRFLDSAKTTLR
+588 GGGIGGDGRYVDSARTTIR

-611 TREMGEL
+611 TQEMNAL
-618 TERLRVRIDSIFPPE
+618 TERLQLRIDSIFPPE
-633 DHEVILT
+633 DHEVFMT

-665 LVIATVMSILFRSAR
+665 LVIATVMAILFQSGR

-828 EEDDVDTDELFV
+828 EEDDVDIEELTV
-840 DVGNPGSGG
+840 DVGNPGSRG

>member
-1 MQGVANEWNAKVIRA
+1 
-16 FVVGTMDSRQ
+16 
-26 RSFLCRPTM
+26 M

-40 TFILRARLPI
+40 TFILRGRLPI

-57 TAGMA
+57 TVGMA
-62 SRIDDLGIRY
+62 MRIDELGIRY
-72 KFGGLLPDDDPSL
+72 KFGGLLPDDDPAL
-85 VAYNEFLDQFGEE
+85 VAYNDFLDEFGEE

-106 EDGRLDSLEVFRAW
+106 QDGRLDSLEVFRAW
-120 WDLDSALRAVRVPV
+120 WDLDSVLRSIRVPV
-134 DSLRQDGTR
+134 DSLRPDGTR
-143 WEVNVVDSV
+143 WDTHVVDSV

-160 LVRVDDPKSF
+160 LVRVDEPKSF
-170 VMEPVFGSM
+170 AVEPVFRSL
-179 PADQLMLDSTLAR
+179 PESQAALDSVLLR

-206 GGATLQMVYVNA
+206 SGATIQMIYVNA

-233 VEEIERFEAETGVD
+233 VEEVERFEAQTGVD

-267 LGLFIGLAAGV
+267 LGLFIGLAATV
-278 TALLLLLFFRNLVVM
+278 TALLLLLFFRNVVVM
-293 AVCMLVVGTGVVCS
+293 TVCMMVVGTGVVWS

-314 DYKLT
+314 GYQLT

-353 KALALTRMVKKVG
+353 KGLALTRMVRKVG

-372 NATTALGFAAFIFTT
+372 NATTALGFAAFMFTT

-414 AIFSW
+414 AVFSW
-419 LPPPRRRH
+419 LPPPRSRH
-427 VSHLDRRWVFLVVH
+427 VRHLDRRWVSLVVQ
-441 RLERMVSH
+441 RLERAVSH
-449 HRKAV
+449 HRRAV
-454 YIVTAGVLLLGG
+454 YITTVAVLILGG
-466 IGISLMKVTGNVAG
+466 FGISQIKVTGNVAG

-485 DAILTDLNWFE
+485 DAILTDLHWFE

-508 IKTDKPGRVTQLAFL
+508 IETDKPGQVTQLAFL
-523 KKVERLQRVLAEEPQ
+523 KKVEQLQRVLAEEPQ
-538 LSRSVSLV
+538 LSRSMSIV

-574 MGPYLTGTTGAGIA
+574 MGPYLSGTSGTGID
-588 GGGRFLDSAKTTLR
+588 GGGRFVDEAKTITR
-602 VSAQVADIG
+602 VTAQVADIG

-618 TERLRVRIDSIFPPE
+618 TERLQARIDSIFPPE
-633 DHEVILT
+633 KHNVTLT

-656 LFVSLALAV
+656 LLISLALAV

-691 PLIFTAAVMG
+691 PLIFTAAAMG
-701 YFGIALKPSTLLVF
+701 YFDIALKPSTLLVF

-796 LTNLVLLPSML
+796 LTNLVLLPSLL

-828 EEDDVDTDELFV
+828 EEDDVDIEGLTV
-840 DVGNPGSGG
+840 DVGNPGSRG

>member
-1 MQGVANEWNAKVIRA
+1 MP
-16 FVVGTMDSRQ
+16 
-26 RSFLCRPTM
+26 FLCALPM

-40 TFILRARLPI
+40 TNILRGRLPI
-50 LLVLAAI
+50 LLTLLVVTVA
-57 TAGMA
+57 MA
-62 SRIDDLGIRY
+62 SRIDELGIRY
-72 KFGGLLPDDDPSL
+72 KFGGLLPDDDPAL
-85 VAYNEFLDQFGEE
+85 VNYEAFLAEFGEE
-98 GNVVALGI
+98 GNVVALGV
-106 EDGRLDSLEVFRAW
+106 EDGQLDSIGVFQQW
-120 WDLDSALRAVRVPV
+120 WDLDAALRSVQVPV
-134 DSLRQDGTR
+134 DSLKPDGTP
-143 WEVNVVDSV
+143 WTVHVVDSV

-160 LVRVDDPKSF
+160 LVRQDEPKSF
-170 VMEPVFGSM
+170 AMQPVFEHR
-179 PADQLMLDSTLAR
+179 PETQAELDSTLKK
-192 LRSLPFYEGFLHTE
+192 LRSMPFYKGFLHTE
-206 GGATLQMVYVNA
+206 GGATIQMVYVNA
-218 PLFNSENRGRSVELL
+218 PLFNSENRGQSVELL
-233 VEEIERFEAETGVD
+233 VAEVERFEQATGVD

-267 LGLFIGLAAGV
+267 LGLFIALAAIV
-278 TALLLLLFFRNLVVM
+278 TALLLLLFFRNIIVM
-293 AVCMLVVGTGVVCS
+293 AVCMLVVGTGVIWS

-346 EYKRHGN
+346 EFKRHGN
-353 KALALTRMVKKVG
+353 KGLALTRMVKKVG

-372 NATTALGFAAFIFTT
+372 NATTALGFAAFMFTT
-387 SDVLQQFGVIASV
+387 SDVLQQFGVIASI

-414 AIFSW
+414 SVFSW

-427 VSHLDRRWVFLVVH
+427 VRHLDRRWVYLVVH
-441 RLERMVSH
+441 RLERAVSH
-449 HRKAV
+449 HRSAV
-454 YIVTAGVLLLGG
+454 YIVTACVLLLGG
-466 IGISLMKVTGNVAG
+466 IGISLMRVTGNVAG

-485 DAILTDLNWFE
+485 DVILADLNWFE

-502 MPFEVM
+502 MPFEVVVR
-508 IKTDKPGRVTQLAFL
+508 TDKPGKVTQLAFL
-523 KKVERLQRVLAEEPQ
+523 KKVERLQRVLEEEPQ

-556 FRGNPSRY
+556 FGGNPARY
-564 ALPTRREQSF
+564 SLPSRREQSF
-574 MGPYLTGTTGAGIA
+574 MGPYLTGTS
-588 GGGRFLDSAKTTLR
+588 GGGIEGDGRYVDSARTTIR

-611 TREMGEL
+611 TQEMNAL
-618 TERLRVRIDSIFPPE
+618 TDRLQLRIDSIFPPE
-633 DHEVILT
+633 DHTVFMT

-665 LVIATVMSILFRSAR
+665 LVIATVMAILFRSGR

-701 YFGIALKPSTLLVF
+701 FFGIALKPSTLLVF

-807 LGFERYITAQTFKE
+807 LGFERYITAQTFRE

-828 EEDDVDTDELFV
+828 EEDDVDLAELEV
-840 DVGNPGSGG
+840 QEGVRG

>member
-1 MQGVANEWNAKVIRA
+1 
-16 FVVGTMDSRQ
+16 
-26 RSFLCRPTM
+26 M
-35 WSRLA
+35 WWPWG
-40 TFILRARLPI
+40 FKMP
-50 LLVLAAI
+50 
-57 TAGMA
+57 
-62 SRIDDLGIRY
+62 
-72 KFGGLLPDDDPSL
+72 
-85 VAYNEFLDQFGEE
+85 
-98 GNVVALGI
+98 
-106 EDGRLDSLEVFRAW
+106 RLDSLEVFQMW
-120 WDLDSALRAVRVPV
+120 WDLDEALRQVQVPV
-134 DSLRQDGTR
+134 DSVKSDGTP
-143 WEVNVVDSV
+143 WKVSVVDSV
-152 FGFRTAVE
+152 FGFRTAVA

-170 VMEPVFGSM
+170 VMEPVIGRR
-179 PADQLMLDSTLAR
+179 PETQAELDSVMGV
-192 LRSLPFYEGFLHTE
+192 LRNMPFYEGFLHTE
-206 GGATLQMVYVNA
+206 VGATIQMVYVNA

-233 VEEIERFEAETGVD
+233 VEEVERFEQSTGVD
-247 VHVSGLPYIRTEV
+247 VHISGLPYIRTEV
-260 TTKIKRE
+260 TTKIKNE
-267 LGLFIGLAAGV
+267 LGLFIGLAALV
-278 TALLLLLFFRNLVVM
+278 TALLLLLFFRNIVVM
-293 AVCMLVVGTGVVCS
+293 AVCMMVVGTGVVWS

-346 EYKRHGN
+346 EFKRHGN
-353 KALALTRMVKKVG
+353 KGLALTRMVKKVG

-372 NATTALGFAAFIFTT
+372 NATTALGFAAFMFTT
-387 SDVLQQFGVIASV
+387 SDVLQQFGVIASL
-400 NILAMFCISLLIIP
+400 NILSMFFISLLIIP
-414 AIFSW
+414 AVFSW

-427 VSHLDRRWVFLVVH
+427 VRHLDRRWVFLVVH
-441 RLERMVSH
+441 RLERAVSH
-449 HRKAV
+449 HRKWV
-454 YIVTAGVLLLGG
+454 YVVTACVLILGG
-466 IGISLMKVTGNVAG
+466 IGISKMKVTGNIAG

-485 DAILTDLNWFE
+485 DAILADLNWFE

-502 MPFEVM
+502 MPFEVV
-508 IKTDKPGRVTQLAFL
+508 IQSDKPGKVTQLAFL
-523 KKVERLQRVLAEEPQ
+523 KKVEQLQKVLAEEPQ

-556 FRGNPSRY
+556 FQGNPARY
-564 ALPTRREQSF
+564 SLPSRREQSF
-574 MGPYLTGTTGAGIA
+574 MGPYLSGTS
-588 GGGRFLDSAKTTLR
+588 GGGLEGDGKFVDSARTTIR

-611 TREMGEL
+611 TQEMNAL
-618 TERLRVRIDSIFPPE
+618 TDRLQLRIDSIFPPE
-633 DHEVILT
+633 EHRVFMT

-656 LFVSLALAV
+656 LLVSLMLAV

-807 LGFERYITAQTFKE
+807 LGFERYITAKTFKE

-828 EEDDVDTDELFV
+828 EEDDVDLAELEV
-840 DVGNPGSGG
+840 MEGQRGLGH

>member
-1 MQGVANEWNAKVIRA
+1 
-16 FVVGTMDSRQ
+16 
-26 RSFLCRPTM
+26 M

-40 TFILRARLPI
+40 TIILRGRLPI
-50 LLVLAAI
+50 LIVLALV

-62 SRIDDLGIRY
+62 SRIDELGIRY
-72 KFGGLLPDDDPSL
+72 KFGGLLPDDDPAL
-85 VAYNEFLDQFGEE
+85 VNYNRFLAEFGEE
-98 GNVVALGI
+98 GNVVALGV
-106 EDGRLDSLEVFRAW
+106 EDARLDEIAVFQQW
-120 WDLDSALRAVRVPV
+120 WDLDSALRSVQVPV
-134 DSLRQDGTR
+134 DSLRPDGTP
-143 WEVNVVDSV
+143 WEVHVVDSV

-160 LVRVDDPKSF
+160 LLREDNSKSF
-170 VMEPVFGSM
+170 VMRPLFERRPETQ
-179 PADQLMLDSTLAR
+179 AELDSMLAR
-192 LRSLPFYEGFLHTE
+192 LRSMPFYEGFLHTE
-206 GGATLQMVYVNA
+206 MGATIQMVYVNA

-233 VEEIERFEAETGVD
+233 VEEVERFEAGTGVN

-267 LGLFIGLAAGV
+267 LGLFIALAAIV
-278 TALLLLLFFRNLVVM
+278 TALLLLLFFRNIVVM
-293 AVCMLVVGTGVVCS
+293 AVCMLVVGTGVVWS
-307 LGSIVLF
+307 LGSIVLL

-319 ALMGLIPPLMIVI
+319 GLMGLIPPLMIVI

-346 EYKRHGN
+346 EFKRHGN
-353 KALALTRMVKKVG
+353 KGLALTRMVKKVG

-372 NATTALGFAAFIFTT
+372 NATTALGFATFMFTT
-387 SDVLQQFGVIASV
+387 SDVLQQFGVIASL

-414 AIFSW
+414 AVFSW

-427 VSHLDRRWVFLVVH
+427 VRHLDRRWVFLVVH
-441 RLERMVSH
+441 RLERAVSM
-449 HRKAV
+449 HRKRV
-454 YIVTAGVLLLGG
+454 YLVTAVVLALGAL
-466 IGISLMKVTGNVAG
+466 GISLMKVTGNVAG

-485 DAILTDLNWFE
+485 DVILSDLHWFE

-502 MPFEVM
+502 MPFEVV
-508 IKTDKPGRVTQLAFL
+508 IRTDKPGKVTQLAFL
-523 KKVERLQRVLAEEPQ
+523 KKVERLQQVLEEEPQ

-556 FRGNPSRY
+556 FGGNPDRY
-564 ALPTRREQSF
+564 SLPSRREQSF
-574 MGPYLTGTTGAGIA
+574 MGPYLTGTSGAGID
-588 GGGRFLDSAKTTLR
+588 GNGRYVDSARTTIR

-611 TREMGEL
+611 TQEMNDL
-618 TERLRVRIDSIFPPE
+618 TERLQLRIDSIFPPE
-633 DHEVILT
+633 EHEVFMT

-665 LVIATVMSILFRSAR
+665 IVIATMMAILFRSAR

-828 EEDDVDTDELFV
+828 EEDDVDLAELEV
-840 DVGNPGSGG
+840 MEGLRD

>member
-1 MQGVANEWNAKVIRA
+1 
-16 FVVGTMDSRQ
+16 
-26 RSFLCRPTM
+26 M

-40 TFILRARLPI
+40 TFILRGRLPI
-50 LLVLAAI
+50 LLALLAV
-57 TAGMA
+57 TVGMA
-62 SRIDDLGIRY
+62 SRIDELGIRY
-72 KFGGLLPDDDPSL
+72 KFGGLLPEDDPIL
-85 VAYNEFLDQFGEE
+85 VDYASFLDEFGEE

-106 EDGRLDSLEVFRAW
+106 QDARLDSLEVFQQW
-120 WDLDSALRAVRVPV
+120 WDLDEALRQVQVPV
-134 DSLRQDGTR
+134 DSVQDDGTP
-143 WEVNVVDSV
+143 WKVHVVDSV
-152 FGFRTAVE
+152 FGFRTAVA
-160 LVRVDDPKSF
+160 LVRKDDPKSF
-170 VMEPVFGSM
+170 VMEPVISRR
-179 PADQLMLDSTLAR
+179 PETQAELDSVMGV
-192 LRSLPFYEGFLHTE
+192 LRDMPFYEGFLHTE
-206 GGATLQMVYVNA
+206 LGATIQMVYVNA

-233 VEEIERFEAETGVD
+233 VEEVERFEKASGVD

-267 LGLFIGLAAGV
+267 LGLFIGLAAAV
-278 TALLLLLFFRNLVVM
+278 TALLLLLFFRNIVVM
-293 AVCMLVVGTGVVCS
+293 MVCMMVVGTGVVWS

-346 EYKRHGN
+346 EFKRHGN
-353 KALALTRMVKKVG
+353 KGLALTRMVKKVG

-372 NATTALGFAAFIFTT
+372 NATTALGFAAFMFTS
-387 SDVLQQFGVIASV
+387 SDILQQFGVIASL
-400 NILAMFCISLLIIP
+400 NILAMFCISLLVIP
-414 AIFSW
+414 AVFSW

-427 VSHLDRRWVFLVVH
+427 VRHLDRRWVFFVVQ
-441 RLERMVSH
+441 RLERAVSH
-449 HRKAV
+449 HRKWV
-454 YIVTAGVLLLGG
+454 YVVTLCVLALGG
-466 IGISLMKVTGNVAG
+466 LGISMMKVTGNIAG

-485 DAILTDLNWFE
+485 DVILADLHWFE

-502 MPFEVM
+502 MPFEVVVQ
-508 IKTDKPGRVTQLAFL
+508 TNKPGRVTQLSFL
-523 KKVERLQRVLAEEPQ
+523 KKVERLQKVLAEEPQ
-538 LSRSVSLV
+538 ISRSVSLV

-556 FRGNPSRY
+556 FQGNPSRY
-564 ALPTRREQSF
+564 SLPSRREQSF
-574 MGPYLTGTTGAGIA
+574 MGPYLSGTA
-588 GGGRFLDSAKTTLR
+588 GGGIGGDGKFVDSARSTIR

-611 TREMGEL
+611 TQEMNAL
-618 TERLRVRIDSIFPPE
+618 TDRLQPRLDSIFPPE
-633 DHEVILT
+633 EYRVFMT

-656 LFVSLALAV
+656 LLVSLMLAV

-701 YFGIALKPSTLLVF
+701 FFGIALKPSTLLVF

-771 MFFASDFEGTRALGI
+771 MFSASDFEGTRALGV

-828 EEDDVDTDELFV
+828 EEEDVDLAELEV
-840 DVGNPGSGG
+840 VEGLRD

>member
-1 MQGVANEWNAKVIRA
+1 L
-16 FVVGTMDSRQ
+16 
-26 RSFLCRPTM
+26 SFLCGLPM

-40 TFILRARLPI
+40 TFILRGRLPI
-50 LLVLAAI
+50 LLVLLAV
-57 TAGMA
+57 TAFMA
-62 SRIDDLGIRY
+62 SRIEDLSIRY
-72 KFGGLLPDDDPSL
+72 KFGGLLPDDDPTL
-85 VAYNEFLDQFGEE
+85 VDYESFLDQFGEE
-98 GNVVALGI
+98 GNVVALGVQ
-106 EDGRLDSLEVFRAW
+106 DDRLDDIAVFQQW
-120 WDLDSALRAVRVPV
+120 WDLDSAMRAVQVPV
-134 DSLRQDGTR
+134 DSLRPDGTR
-143 WEVNVVDSV
+143 WTVHVVDSV

-160 LVRVDDPKSF
+160 LVREDAPKSF
-170 VMEPVFGSM
+170 VMRHIFERRP
-179 PADQLMLDSTLAR
+179 QTQQELDSALSR
-192 LRSLPFYEGFLHTE
+192 LRDMPFYEGFLHTDM
-206 GGATLQMVYVNA
+206 GATIQMVYVNA

-233 VEEIERFEAETGVD
+233 VEEVKRFEQSTGID

-267 LGLFIGLAAGV
+267 LGLFIGLAALV
-278 TALLLLLFFRNLVVM
+278 TALLLLLFFRNPIVM
-293 AVCMLVVGTGVVCS
+293 AVCMLVVGTGVIWS

-339 LLNKYHA
+339 LLNKYQA
-346 EYKRHGN
+346 EFKRHGN
-353 KALALTRMVKKVG
+353 KGLALTRMVKKVG

-372 NATTALGFAAFIFTT
+372 NATTALGFAAFMFTT
-387 SDVLQQFGVIASV
+387 SDVLQQFGVIASI

-414 AIFSW
+414 AVFSW
-419 LPPPRRRH
+419 LPPPRRSH
-427 VSHLDRRWVFLVVH
+427 LSHLDRKWVFMVVH
-441 RLERMVSH
+441 RLERAVSH
-449 HRKAV
+449 HRKTV
-454 YIVTAGVLLLGG
+454 YIVTAFVLMIGAY
-466 IGISLMKVTGNVAG
+466 GISLMRVTGNIAG

-485 DAILTDLNWFE
+485 DVILADLHWFE

-502 MPFEVM
+502 MPFEVVVR
-508 IKTDKPGRVTQLAFL
+508 TDKPGRATQLAFL
-523 KKVERLQRVLAEEPQ
+523 KKVERLQTVLAEEPQ

-556 FRGNPSRY
+556 FGGNPNRY
-564 ALPTRREQSF
+564 SLPSRREQSF
-574 MGPYLTGTTGAGIA
+574 MGPYLTGTEGSGID
-588 GGGRFLDSAKTTLR
+588 GDGRYVDSARTTIR

-611 TREMGEL
+611 TQEMNAL
-618 TERLRVRIDSIFPPE
+618 TDRLRLRIDSIFPPAE
-633 DHEVILT
+633 HEVFMT

-656 LFVSLALAV
+656 LLVSLALAV
-665 LVIATVMSILFRSAR
+665 MVIATVMAILFRSGR
-680 MVAISLLPNLV
+680 MVVISLLPNLV

-701 YFGIALKPSTLLVF
+701 FFGIALKPSTLLVF

-760 YTSIVLFFGFL
+760 YTSIVLFFGFM
-771 MFFASDFEGTRALGI
+771 MFSASDFEGTRALGV

-796 LTNLVLLPSML
+796 LTNLVLLPSLL

-828 EEDDVDTDELFV
+828 EEEDVELAELEV
-840 DVGNPGSGG
+840 MEGLRG

>member
-1 MQGVANEWNAKVIRA
+1 
-16 FVVGTMDSRQ
+16 
-26 RSFLCRPTM
+26 M

-40 TFILRARLPI
+40 TFILRGRLPI
-50 LLVLAAI
+50 LLIILAI

-62 SRIDDLGIRY
+62 SRIDELGIRY
-72 KFGGLLPDDDPSL
+72 KFGGLLPQDDPVL
-85 VAYNEFLDQFGEE
+85 VDYESFLDEFGEE

-106 EDGRLDSLEVFRAW
+106 QDARLDSLEVFQMW
-120 WDLDSALRAVRVPV
+120 WDLDEALRQVQVPV
-134 DSLRQDGTR
+134 DSVKSDGTP
-143 WEVNVVDSV
+143 WKVSVVDSV
-152 FGFRTAVE
+152 FGFRTAVA

-170 VMEPVFGSM
+170 VKEPVIGRR
-179 PADQLMLDSTLAR
+179 PETQAELDSVMGV
-192 LRSLPFYEGFLHTE
+192 LRNMPFYEGFLHTE
-206 GGATLQMVYVNA
+206 VGATIQMVYVNA

-233 VEEIERFEAETGVD
+233 VEEVERFEQSTGVD
-247 VHVSGLPYIRTEV
+247 VHISGLPYIRTEV
-260 TTKIKRE
+260 TTKIKNE
-267 LGLFIGLAAGV
+267 LGLFIGLAALV
-278 TALLLLLFFRNLVVM
+278 TALLLLLFFRNIVVM
-293 AVCMLVVGTGVVCS
+293 AVCMMVVGTGVVWS

-346 EYKRHGN
+346 EFKRHGN
-353 KALALTRMVKKVG
+353 KGLALTRMVKKVG

-372 NATTALGFAAFIFTT
+372 NATTALGFAAFMFTT
-387 SDVLQQFGVIASV
+387 SDVLQQFGVIASL
-400 NILAMFCISLLIIP
+400 NILSMFFISLLIIP
-414 AIFSW
+414 AVFSW

-427 VSHLDRRWVFLVVH
+427 VRHLDRRWVFLVVH
-441 RLERMVSH
+441 RLERAVSH
-449 HRKAV
+449 HRKWV
-454 YIVTAGVLLLGG
+454 YVVTACVLILGG
-466 IGISLMKVTGNVAG
+466 IGISKMKVTGNIAG

-485 DAILTDLNWFE
+485 DAILADLNWFE

-502 MPFEVM
+502 MPFEVV
-508 IKTDKPGRVTQLAFL
+508 IQSDKPGKVTQLAFL
-523 KKVERLQRVLAEEPQ
+523 KKVEQLQKVLAEEPQ

-556 FRGNPSRY
+556 FQGNPARY
-564 ALPTRREQSF
+564 SLPSRREQSF
-574 MGPYLTGTTGAGIA
+574 MGPYLSGTS
-588 GGGRFLDSAKTTLR
+588 GGGLEGDGKFVDSARTTIR

-611 TREMGEL
+611 TQEMNAL
-618 TERLRVRIDSIFPPE
+618 TDRLQLRIDSIFPPE
-633 DHEVILT
+633 EHRVFMT

-656 LFVSLALAV
+656 LLVSLMLAV

-807 LGFERYITAQTFKE
+807 LGFERYITAKTFKE

-828 EEDDVDTDELFV
+828 EEDDVDLAELEV
-840 DVGNPGSGG
+840 MEGQRGLGH

>member
-1 MQGVANEWNAKVIRA
+1 
-16 FVVGTMDSRQ
+16 
-26 RSFLCRPTM
+26 M
-35 WSRLA
+35 WTRLA
-40 TFILRARLPI
+40 TFILRGRLPI

-57 TAGMA
+57 TVGMA
-62 SRIDDLGIRY
+62 LRIDELGIRY
-72 KFGGLLPDDDPSL
+72 KFGGLLPEDDPTL
-85 VAYNEFLDQFGEE
+85 EAYESFLEQFGEE
-98 GNVVALGI
+98 GNVVALGV
-106 EDGRLDSLEVFRAW
+106 EDGRLDSLSVFQAW
-120 WDLDSALRAVRVPV
+120 WDLDSTLRAVQVPV
-134 DSLRQDGTR
+134 DSLRPDGTF

-152 FGFRTAVE
+152 FGFATAVE
-160 LVRVDDPKSF
+160 LVRQDNPKSF
-170 VMEPVFGSM
+170 VMEPVFAKK
-179 PADQLMLDSTLAR
+179 PQDQKTLDSTLAR
-192 LRSLPFYEGFLHTE
+192 LRSLPFYEGFLHTD
-206 GGATLQMVYVNA
+206 GGATIQMVYVNA

-233 VEEIERFEAETGVD
+233 VEEVERFEAQTGIN

-267 LGLFIGLAAGV
+267 LGLFIGLAATV
-278 TALLLLLFFRNLVVM
+278 TALLLLLFFRNAVVM
-293 AVCMLVVGTGVVCS
+293 AVCMLVVGTGVVWS

-346 EYKRHGN
+346 EFKRHGN
-353 KALALTRMVKKVG
+353 KGLALTRMVKKVG

-372 NATTALGFAAFIFTT
+372 NATTALGFAAFMFTT
-387 SDVLQQFGVIASV
+387 SDVLQQFGVIASI

-414 AIFSW
+414 SVFSW
-419 LPPPRRRH
+419 LPPPKRRH
-427 VSHLDRRWVFLVVH
+427 VRHLDRRWVYHVVQ
-441 RLERMVSH
+441 RLERLVSH

-454 YIVTAGVLLLGG
+454 YVVTLGVLLLGG
-466 IGISLMKVTGNVAG
+466 LGISLMRVTGNVAG

-485 DAILTDLNWFE
+485 DAILTDLTWFE

-502 MPFEVM
+502 MPFEVVVR
-508 IKTDKPGRVTQLAFL
+508 TDKPGRATQLAFL
-523 KKVERLQRVLAEEPQ
+523 KKVERLQNVLAEEPQ
-538 LSRSVSLV
+538 LSRSVSIV

-556 FRGNPSRY
+556 FRGNPARY
-564 ALPTRREQSF
+564 SLPTRREQSF
-574 MGPYLTGTTGAGIA
+574 MGPYLTGTTSGID
-588 GGGRFLDSAKTTLR
+588 GGGRFVDSAKTTVR
-602 VSAQVADIG
+602 VTAQVADIG
-611 TREMGEL
+611 TREMGAL
-618 TERLRVRIDSIFPPE
+618 TERLRLRIDSIFPPE
-633 DHEVILT
+633 EHEVILT

-828 EEDDVDTDELFV
+828 EEDDVDIEELTV
-840 DVGNPGSGG
+840 DVGNPGSRG

>member
-1 MQGVANEWNAKVIRA
+1 
-16 FVVGTMDSRQ
+16 
-26 RSFLCRPTM
+26 
-35 WSRLA
+35 
-40 TFILRARLPI
+40 
-50 LLVLAAI
+50 
-57 TAGMA
+57 MA
-62 SRIDDLGIRY
+62 SRIDELGIRY
-72 KFGGLLPDDDPSL
+72 KFGGLLPQDDPVL
-85 VAYNEFLDQFGEE
+85 VDYESFLDEFGEE

-106 EDGRLDSLEVFRAW
+106 QDARLDSLEVFQMW
-120 WDLDSALRAVRVPV
+120 WDLDEALRQVQVPV
-134 DSLRQDGTR
+134 DSVKSDGTP
-143 WEVNVVDSV
+143 WKVSVVDSV
-152 FGFRTAVE
+152 FGFRTAVA

-170 VMEPVFGSM
+170 VMEPVIGRR
-179 PADQLMLDSTLAR
+179 PETQAELDSVMGV
-192 LRSLPFYEGFLHTE
+192 LRNMPFYEGFLHTE
-206 GGATLQMVYVNA
+206 VGATIQMVYVNA

-233 VEEIERFEAETGVD
+233 VEEVERFEQSTGVD
-247 VHVSGLPYIRTEV
+247 VHISGLPYIRTEV
-260 TTKIKRE
+260 TTKIKNE
-267 LGLFIGLAAGV
+267 LGLFIGLAALV
-278 TALLLLLFFRNLVVM
+278 TALLLLLFFRNIVVM
-293 AVCMLVVGTGVVCS
+293 AVCMMVVGTGVVWS

-346 EYKRHGN
+346 EFKRHGN
-353 KALALTRMVKKVG
+353 KGLALTRMVKKVG

-372 NATTALGFAAFIFTT
+372 NATTALGFAAFMFTT
-387 SDVLQQFGVIASV
+387 SDVLQQFGVIASL
-400 NILAMFCISLLIIP
+400 NILSMFFISLLIIP
-414 AIFSW
+414 AVFSW

-427 VSHLDRRWVFLVVH
+427 VRHLDRRWVFLVVH
-441 RLERMVSH
+441 RLERAVSH
-449 HRKAV
+449 HRKWV
-454 YIVTAGVLLLGG
+454 YVVTACVLILGG
-466 IGISLMKVTGNVAG
+466 IGISKMKVTGNIAG

-485 DAILTDLNWFE
+485 DAILADLNWFE

-502 MPFEVM
+502 MPFEVV
-508 IKTDKPGRVTQLAFL
+508 IQSDKPGKVTQLAFL
-523 KKVERLQRVLAEEPQ
+523 KKVEQLQKVLAEEPQ

-556 FRGNPSRY
+556 FQGNPARY
-564 ALPTRREQSF
+564 SLPSRREQSF
-574 MGPYLTGTTGAGIA
+574 MGPYLSGTS
-588 GGGRFLDSAKTTLR
+588 GGGLEGDGKFVDSARTTIR

-611 TREMGEL
+611 TQEMNAL
-618 TERLRVRIDSIFPPE
+618 TDRLQLRIDSIFPPE
-633 DHEVILT
+633 EHRVFMT

-656 LFVSLALAV
+656 LLVSLMLAV

-746 AVLLAVRETGVSMM
+746 AMLLAVRETGVSMM

-807 LGFERYITAQTFKE
+807 LGFERYITAKTFKE

-828 EEDDVDTDELFV
+828 EEDDVDLAELEV
-840 DVGNPGSGG
+840 MEGQRGLGH

>member
-1 MQGVANEWNAKVIRA
+1 
-16 FVVGTMDSRQ
+16 
-26 RSFLCRPTM
+26 M

-40 TFILRARLPI
+40 TIILRGRLPI
-50 LLVLAAI
+50 LIVLAVI

-62 SRIDDLGIRY
+62 TRIDELGIRY
-72 KFGGLLPDDDPSL
+72 KFGGLLPDDDPAL
-85 VAYNEFLDQFGEE
+85 VAYHDFLEEFGEE

-120 WDLDSALRAVRVPV
+120 WDLDSVLRAVQVPV
-134 DSLRQDGTR
+134 DSLKPDGTP
-143 WEVNVVDSV
+143 WEVHVVDSV

-179 PADQLMLDSTLAR
+179 PADQATLDSTLDR
-192 LRSLPFYEGFLHTE
+192 LRSLPFYDGFLHTE
-206 GGATLQMVYVNA
+206 SGATIQMIYVNA

-233 VEEIERFEAETGVD
+233 VEEVERFEAQTGVD

-267 LGLFIGLAAGV
+267 LGLFIALAAIV
-278 TALLLLLFFRNLVVM
+278 TALLLLLFFRNVVVM
-293 AVCMLVVGTGVVCS
+293 AVCMLVVGTGVVWS

-353 KALALTRMVKKVG
+353 KALALTRMVRKVG

-372 NATTALGFAAFIFTT
+372 NATTALGFAAFMFTT

-414 AIFSW
+414 ALFSW

-427 VSHLDRRWVFLVVH
+427 VRHLDRRWVYLVVH

-449 HRKAV
+449 HRRAV
-454 YIVTAGVLLLGG
+454 YLVTAGVLVLGG

-485 DAILTDLNWFE
+485 DAILMDLHWFE

-508 IKTDKPGRVTQLAFL
+508 IETDKPGRVTQLAFL
-523 KKVERLQRVLAEEPQ
+523 KKVERLQRVLSEEPQ

-574 MGPYLTGTTGAGIA
+574 MGPYLTGTSGPGIE
-588 GGGRFLDSAKTTLR
+588 GGGRFVDSAKTTIR
-602 VSAQVADIG
+602 VTAQVADIG

-618 TERLRVRIDSIFPPE
+618 TDRLRLRIDSIFPPE
-633 DHEVILT
+633 DHKVTLT

-701 YFGIALKPSTLLVF
+701 FFGIALKPSTLLVF

-828 EEDDVDTDELFV
+828 EEEDVDIEELTV
-840 DVGNPGSGG
+840 DVGNPGSRG

>member
-1 MQGVANEWNAKVIRA
+1 
-16 FVVGTMDSRQ
+16 
-26 RSFLCRPTM
+26 M

-40 TFILRARLPI
+40 TFILRGRLPI
-50 LLVLAAI
+50 LIVLALV

-62 SRIDDLGIRY
+62 TRIDELGIRY
-72 KFGGLLPDDDPSL
+72 KFGGLLPEDDPAL
-85 VAYNEFLDQFGEE
+85 VAYNSFLDEFGEE

-106 EDGRLDSLEVFRAW
+106 EDSRLDSIDVFHAW

-134 DSLRQDGTR
+134 DSLRPDGTP
-143 WEVNVVDSV
+143 WDVQVVDSV
-152 FGFRTAVE
+152 FGYRTAVE
-160 LVRVDDPKSF
+160 LIRQDEPKSF
-170 VMEPVFGSM
+170 VMSPVFEHK
-179 PADQLMLDSTLAR
+179 PVDQAELDTLLKR

-206 GGATLQMVYVNA
+206 GGATIQMVYVNA

-233 VEEIERFEAETGVD
+233 VEEVVRFEEATGVD

-267 LGLFIGLAAGV
+267 LGLFIGLAAFV
-278 TALLLLLFFRNLVVM
+278 TALLLLLFFRNPIVM
-293 AVCMLVVGTGVVCS
+293 AVCMLVVGTGVIWS

-339 LLNKYHA
+339 LVNKYHA
-346 EYKRHGN
+346 EYKRHGI
-353 KALALTRMVKKVG
+353 KGLALTRMVKKVG

-372 NATTALGFAAFIFTT
+372 NATTSLGFAAFMFTT
-387 SDVLQQFGVIASV
+387 SDVLREFGVIASL
-400 NILAMFCISLLIIP
+400 NILSMFCISLLIIP
-414 AIFSW
+414 SVFSW
-419 LPPPRRRH
+419 LPPPKERH
-427 VSHLDRRWVFLVVH
+427 VRHLDRRWVFLVVS
-441 RLERMVSH
+441 RLERAVSH
-449 HRKAV
+449 HRRVVYMVTIAV
-454 YIVTAGVLLLGG
+454 LMIGG
-466 IGISLMKVTGNVAG
+466 YGISLVRVTGNVAG

-485 DAILTDLNWFE
+485 DVILADLHWFE
-496 DRFGGV
+496 NRFGGV

-508 IKTDKPGRVTQLAFL
+508 VQTNKPGRVTQLSFL
-523 KKVERLQRVLAEEPQ
+523 KKVERLQAVLADETQ
-538 LSRSVSLV
+538 ISRSMSIV
-546 DGLKLAKQGF
+546 DGLKFAKQGF
-556 FRGNPSRY
+556 FGGNPGRY

-574 MGPYLTGTTGAGIA
+574 MGPYLNGSSGSGID
-588 GGGRFLDSAKTTLR
+588 GGGKFLDSAKTTVR
-602 VSAQVADIG
+602 ITAQVADIG

-618 TERLRVRIDSIFPPE
+618 TDRLRLRIDSIFPPE
-633 DHEVILT
+633 DHNVILT

-656 LFVSLALAV
+656 LLVSLALAV
-665 LVIATVMSILFRSAR
+665 FVIATIMSILFRSAR

-701 YFGIALKPSTLLVF
+701 FFGIALKPSTLLVF

-738 LHGWNMRE
+738 LRGWNMRE

-760 YTSIVLFFGFL
+760 YTSIVLFFGFM
-771 MFFASDFEGTRALGI
+771 MFFASDFEGTRALGL

-828 EEDDVDTDELFV
+828 EEEDVDLEELSV
-840 DVGNPGSGG
+840 DIGNPGSRG

>member
-1 MQGVANEWNAKVIRA
+1 
-16 FVVGTMDSRQ
+16 
-26 RSFLCRPTM
+26 M

-40 TFILRARLPI
+40 TFILRGRLPI

-62 SRIDDLGIRY
+62 MRIDELGIRY
-72 KFGGLLPDDDPSL
+72 KFGGLLPDDDPAL
-85 VAYNEFLDQFGEE
+85 VAYNDFLDEFGEE

-106 EDGRLDSLEVFRAW
+106 QDGRLDSLEVFQAW
-120 WDLDSALRAVRVPV
+120 WHLDSVLRSIRVPV
-134 DSLRQDGTR
+134 DSLRPDGTR
-143 WEVNVVDSV
+143 WDTHVVDSV

-170 VMEPVFGSM
+170 AVEPVFQSL
-179 PADQLMLDSTLAR
+179 PETQVDLDSVLLR
-192 LRSLPFYEGFLHTE
+192 LRSLPFYKGFLHTE
-206 GGATLQMVYVNA
+206 SGATIQMIYVNA

-233 VEEIERFEAETGVD
+233 VEEVERFEAQTGVD

-267 LGLFIGLAAGV
+267 LGLFIALAAMV
-278 TALLLLLFFRNLVVM
+278 TALLLLLFFRNVVVM
-293 AVCMLVVGTGVVCS
+293 TVCMIVVGTGVVWS

-314 DYKLT
+314 GYQLT

-353 KALALTRMVKKVG
+353 KGLALTRMVRKVG

-372 NATTALGFAAFIFTT
+372 NATTALGFAAFMFTT

-414 AIFSW
+414 AVFSW
-419 LPPPRRRH
+419 LPPPRSSH
-427 VSHLDRRWVFLVVH
+427 VRHLDRRWVSLVVQ
-441 RLERMVSH
+441 RLERAVSH
-449 HRKAV
+449 HRRAV
-454 YIVTAGVLLLGG
+454 YITTVAVLILGG
-466 IGISLMKVTGNVAG
+466 FGILQIKVTGNVAG

-485 DAILTDLNWFE
+485 DAILTDLHWFE

-508 IKTDKPGRVTQLAFL
+508 IETDKPGQVTQLAFL
-523 KKVERLQRVLAEEPQ
+523 KKVEQLQRILAEESQ
-538 LSRSVSLV
+538 LSRSMSIV

-574 MGPYLTGTTGAGIA
+574 MGPYLSGTSGTGVD
-588 GGGRFLDSAKTTLR
+588 GGGRFVDEAKTITR
-602 VSAQVADIG
+602 VTAQVADIG

-618 TERLRVRIDSIFPPE
+618 TERLQSRIDSIFPPE
-633 DHEVILT
+633 KHNVTLT

-656 LFVSLALAV
+656 LLISLALAV

-691 PLIFTAAVMG
+691 PLIFTAAAMG
-701 YFGIALKPSTLLVF
+701 YFDIALKPSTLLVF

-828 EEDDVDTDELFV
+828 EEDDVDIEELTV
-840 DVGNPGSGG
+840 DVGNPGTRG